1 MKYKFHIGQQPYI
14 IHIGSQRSNLLGP
27 DNYKLGTLTI
37 HTNPISSRVHSPDI
51 YKASDRKVDGWTEV
65 TVYNDVTVINT
76 APEIASIPED
86 LGRHSYETFFY
97 RITIDEVGGSPK
109 DFMYRLAKN
118 LYRGFNFKCQILDYY
133 TGNIFE
139 LSNLVSTADLL
150 SAPEFY
156 SYLDENMGR
165 GSRLLDLRDYEG
177 ILVFSYL
184 YPRDRVAPR
193 DPATNLYFGWLPEA
207 SGSDSALVYLGC
219 ETTQNYNPPQV
230 YNCTQDF
237 FFKDPAQTELAIT
250 FI

>member
-27 DNYKLGTLTI
+27 DSYKLGTRTI
-37 HTNPISSRVHSPDI
+37 YTDPTSSWVHSPGI
-51 YKASDRKVDGWTEV
+51 YEAKNVDGWTKV
-65 TVYNDVTVINT
+65 TVNNEVTVINT

-86 LGRHSYETFFY
+86 LGRVSYETFFY

-109 DFMYRLAKN
+109 DFIYRLAKN
-118 LYRGFNFKCQILDYY
+118 LYRGFNFNCQILDYS

-139 LSNLVSTADLL
+139 LSNLVSTDDLL

-156 SYLDENMGR
+156 SYLDENMGS
-165 GSRLLDLRDYEG
+165 GARLRDLRDYEG

-184 YPRDRVAPR
+184 YPRDRVSPK
-193 DPATNLYFGWLPEA
+193 DPAANLYFGWLPEA
-207 SGSDSALVYLGC
+207 SGSDSVLVYLGC
-219 ETTQNYNPPQV
+219 ETTTNYDPPEV

-237 FFKDPAQTELAIT
+237 FFEDPAQTELAIT